1 MLSFILPSSLSR
13 RGEKREAKKHKQK
26 EKEDEPNNSGG
37 ERKYET
43 HWNDIRDRRKETKR
57 VA

>member
-13 RGEKREAKKHKQK
+13 RGEKREAKKT
-26 EKEDEPNNSGG
+26 N
-37 ERKYET
+37 RKRKKMNQITQGVNET
-43 HWNDIRDRRKETKR
+43 HWNDIRDRRKETKQC